1 MDISKGIE
9 NLKNNLVVFEEKLAD
24 AQERFMESNI
34 GKILN
39 NALDTSLKIA
49 LPDVAEDVVISAKD
63 AILENGI
70 KDGVKQI
77 WTNIKDYGKSV
88 FGLVSGKFEN
98 IEQVQI
104 ATKNGGI
111 LDTFSTIFDFALDKS
126 VDSGKITKSA
136 RKSLKSAKNSIIKDI
151 KGDISEELDNQ
162 VKYIEELEDYNNKWT
177 ECFNNKDLSGMKNA
191 NKNIQKYLD
200 KTLPLENTL
209 KMARKIE
216 IMQNL
221 VENTGSFDITEEEQ
235 ELATVLA
242 Q

>member
-1 MDISKGIE
+1 MKKLPKNTNRILAISGVAILLIILAFSIYGLAKDTKKQEETQTTMSMQNTDGEIKE
-9 NLKNNLVVFEEKLAD
+9 EEINIEKL
-24 AQERFMESNI
+24 
-34 GKILN
+34 
-39 NALDTSLKIA
+39 
-49 LPDVAEDVVISAKD
+49 
-63 AILENGI
+63 
-70 KDGVKQI
+70 
-77 WTNIKDYGKSV
+77 
-88 FGLVSGKFEN
+88 
-98 IEQVQI
+98 
-104 ATKNGGI
+104 
-111 LDTFSTIFDFALDKS
+111 
-126 VDSGKITKSA
+126 
-136 RKSLKSAKNSIIKDI
+136 
-151 KGDISEELDNQ
+151 EE
-162 VKYIEELEDYNNKWT
+162 YNNKWT

>member
-1 MDISKGIE
+1 M
-9 NLKNNLVVFEEKLAD
+9 
-24 AQERFMESNI
+24 
-34 GKILN
+34 
-39 NALDTSLKIA
+39 
-49 LPDVAEDVVISAKD
+49 
-63 AILENGI
+63 
-70 KDGVKQI
+70 
-77 WTNIKDYGKSV
+77 
-88 FGLVSGKFEN
+88 
-98 IEQVQI
+98 
-104 ATKNGGI
+104 
-111 LDTFSTIFDFALDKS
+111 
-126 VDSGKITKSA
+126 
-136 RKSLKSAKNSIIKDI
+136 KSAKNSIIKDI

-162 VKYIEELEDYNNKWT
+162 VKYIEKLEEYNNKWT